1 MCQVVS
7 QLWEMEVIVKL
18 RKTNTMT
25 NTWVKT
31 KTETDKEKG
40 VENKRI
46 TVQSSNLAVPFCDY
60 ILT

>member
-46 TVQSSNLAVPFCDY
+46 TV
-60 ILT
+60 